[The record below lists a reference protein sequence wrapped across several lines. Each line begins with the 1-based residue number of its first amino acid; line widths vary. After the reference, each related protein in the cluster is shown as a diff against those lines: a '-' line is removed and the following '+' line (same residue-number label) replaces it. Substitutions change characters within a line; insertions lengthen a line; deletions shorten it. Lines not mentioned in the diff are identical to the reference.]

1 VAKNDFG
8 YSENIPEHIRD
19 IYKWLC
25 QDVVSLQQK
34 WDFWLEIFGKKE
46 NTDLLSELA
55 PASFNIIFETL
66 QNDVTMAICRL
77 SDPPKSMGQEN
88 LSLATLAKNC
98 PEIDGLERLVTEF
111 QKICEPVRQRR
122 NKRVGHRD
130 LNSVIKPLENPLQGI
145 SKEQIGTIVKSAAD
159 ILNFVIQKY
168 ESVEMKFHMVSPGGA
183 ASLIF
188 WLKTGKASK
197 NRA

>member
-1 VAKNDFG
+1 VTNNDFG
-8 YSENIPEHIRD
+8 YSEKIPEKIRD

-46 NTDLLSELA
+46 NTDLVSELA
-55 PASFNIIFETL
+55 PASFNIILETL

-88 LSLATLAKNC
+88 LSFATLAKSC
-98 PEIDGLERLVTEF
+98 PEIDGLEKLVTEF
-111 QKICEPVRQRR
+111 QKICGPVRQRR
-122 NKRVGHRD
+122 NKRVSHRD

-145 SKEQIGTIVKSAAD
+145 SKEQIDTIVKSAAE

-168 ESVEMKFHMVSPGGA
+168 ESVEVYFHIVGPGGA
-183 ASLIF
+183 KELIF
-188 WLKTGKASK
+188 WLKNGRASK